1 MQVIIGG
8 KNVRVSKALKTYV
21 EKKIGKLDHYLPLL
35 MQARVEFASEKIKNA
50 ERRQVIQVTLR
61 GNGAVLRAEER
72 ASDLIAAVDAVLEKL
87 YKQIDRYKG
96 KHYHRRGKEERLPM
110 PPAAEKMEGASPPI
124 VRRKKFQTLPLTE
137 EEAIE
142 QMESLG
148 HNFFVFFNRAS
159 GALNVLYRRND
170 GNYGLIEPEMAKG

>member
-21 EKKIGKLDHYLPLL
+21 EKKIGKLDHYLPSL
-35 MQARVEFASEKIKNA
+35 MEARVEFASERIKNA
-50 ERRQVIQVTLR
+50 EQRQVIQVTLR
-61 GNGAVLRAEER
+61 GNRAVLRAEER
-72 ASDLIAAVDAVLEKL
+72 SSDLTAAVDAVLEKL

-96 KHYHRRGKEERLPM
+96 KHYHRRGKEERLPIA
-110 PPAAEKMEGASPPI
+110 AAEKMEGAGPPI
-124 VRRKKFQTLPLTE
+124 VRRKKFQTPPLTE

-148 HNFFVFFNRAS
+148 HSFFVFFNRAS

-170 GNYGLIEPEMAKG
+170 GNYGLIEPEMTKG

>member
-8 KNVRVSKALKTYV
+8 KNVQVSKALKTYV
-21 EKKIGKLDHYLPLL
+21 EKKIGKLDHYLPSLTE
-35 MQARVEFASEKIKNA
+35 ARVEFASEKTKNA
-50 ERRQVIQVTLR
+50 EQRQVIHVTLH

-72 ASDLIAAVDAVLEKL
+72 SSDMIAAVDAVLEKL

-96 KHYHRRGKEERLPM
+96 KHYHRRGKEKRLPI
-110 PPAAEKMEGASPPI
+110 AAVQEMETASPRI
-124 VRRKKFQTLPLTE
+124 VRRKNFQTPPLTE

-159 GALNVLYRRND
+159 GMLNVLYRRND
-170 GNYGLIEPEMAKG
+170 GNYGLIEPEIKN

>member
-8 KNVRVSKALKTYV
+8 KNVRVSKALKSYV
-21 EKKIGKLDHYLPLL
+21 EKKIGKLDHYLPSL
-35 MQARVEFASEKIKNA
+35 MEARVEFALEKTKSA
-50 ERRQVIQVTLR
+50 EQRQVIHVTLH

-72 ASDLIAAVDAVLEKL
+72 ASDMAAAVDAVLEKL

-96 KHYHRRGKEERLPM
+96 KHYHRRGKAERLPI
-110 PPAAEKMEGASPPI
+110 AAVEEMESTSPHI
-124 VRRKKFQTLPLTE
+124 ARRKKFQTLPLTE

-148 HNFFVFFNRAS
+148 HSFFVFLNRAS
-159 GALNVLYRRND
+159 GVLSVLYRRND
-170 GNYGLIEPEMAKG
+170 GNYGLIEPEVAK

>member
-8 KNVRVSKALKTYV
+8 KNVRVSKALRTYV

-96 KHYHRRGKEERLPM
+96 KHYHRRGKEERVPM
-110 PPAAEKMEGASPPI
+110 AAEKMESASPPS
-124 VRRKKFQTLPLTE
+124 VRRKKFQTPPLTE
-137 EEAIE
+137 EQAIE

-148 HNFFVFFNRAS
+148 HNFFVFFNRAT

-170 GNYGLIEPEMAKG
+170 GNYGLIEPEMIKG